1 MAELSLDEA
10 LDALNTA
17 RAYLSPEAAE
27 IFIYGDNMGVD
38 ALVVSDFPR
47 GELKGFLA
55 TVEAAAEVVTR
66 AMGEAPDALFLTSDH
81 RGRWVLIP
89 NVT

>member
-17 RAYLSPEAAE
+17 RAYLSPEAVE
-27 IFIYGDNMGVD
+27 IYIGGDNEVVGVEWQTD
-38 ALVVSDFPR
+38 APSGPLHDF
-47 GELKGFLA
+47 LMN
-55 TVEAAAEVVTR
+55 VEIAAEVVTR

-81 RGRWVLIP
+81 WGRWVLIP